1 MGDQVDCKA
10 RFNGQFS
17 AGKAYLETD
26 KLLFRGDFRVSIPIK
41 EITGLSSDSGKLKVS
56 YAQGT
61 LTLELGP
68 QAAKW
73 ETRIKSPRSLLDK
86 LGVKPDSKVA
96 VLAIDDQDF
105 LSKLQDRT
113 PHISIGRLAKGCDH
127 VFFCSEDLKALQRLV
142 SLKSYIKKDGA
153 IWVVFPKGKKH
164 IRETDVIQAGKDAGL
179 VDNKVVAFSATHT
192 TLRFVIPLA
201 LR

>member
-10 RFNGQFS
+10 QFNGQLS
-17 AGKAYLETD
+17 TGKAYLETD

-41 EITGLSSDSGKLKVS
+41 DITGLSSDSGKLRIS

-73 ETRIKSPRSLLDK
+73 ESRIKSPKSLLDK

-113 PHISIGRLAKGCDH
+113 PHISSGRLAKGCDH
-127 VFFCSEDLKALQRLV
+127 VFLRAEDTKALQRLL

-164 IRETDVIQAGKDAGL
+164 IREIEVIQAGKDAGL

-192 TLRFVIPLA
+192 TLRFVIPVA